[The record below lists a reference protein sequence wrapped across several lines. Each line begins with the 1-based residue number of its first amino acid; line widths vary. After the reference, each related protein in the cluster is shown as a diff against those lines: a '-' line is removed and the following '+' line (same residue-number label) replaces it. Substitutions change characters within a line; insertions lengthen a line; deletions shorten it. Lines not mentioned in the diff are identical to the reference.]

1 MRLYIV
7 LLLFFLFFILSCS
20 LLITSLNHSQI
31 IVDLLFIT
39 LESSLGKVILI
50 SFLLGS
56 GVTLILEIFYLIR
69 KRSEKKYL
77 NKINER

>member
-20 LLITSLNHSQI
+20 LLITSLNHSQV

-39 LESSLGKVILI
+39 LESNLGKVILI

-56 GVTLILEIFYLIR
+56 GVTLVLEIFYLIR
-69 KRSEKKYL
+69 KRAEKK
-77 NKINER
+77 ISE

>member
-56 GVTLILEIFYLIR
+56 GVTLMLEIFYLIR
-69 KRSEKKYL
+69 KRAEKK
-77 NKINER
+77 ISE

>member
-1 MRLYIV
+1 MRLYII

-20 LLITSLNHSQI
+20 LLITSLNHSQV

-39 LESSLGKVILI
+39 LESNLGKVILI

-56 GVTLILEIFYLIR
+56 GVTLVLEIFYLIR
-69 KRSEKKYL
+69 KRAEKKISES
-77 NKINER
+77 N

>member
-56 GVTLILEIFYLIR
+56 GVTLMLEIFYLIR
-69 KRSEKKYL
+69 KRAEKK
-77 NKINER
+77 ISD

>member
-20 LLITSLNHSQI
+20 LLITSLNHSQV

-56 GVTLILEIFYLIR
+56 GVTLVLEIFYLIR
-69 KRSEKKYL
+69 KRAEKK
-77 NKINER
+77 ISE

>member
-20 LLITSLNHSQI
+20 LLITSLNHSQV

-56 GVTLILEIFYLIR
+56 GVTLMLEIFYLIR
-69 KRSEKKYL
+69 KRAEKK
-77 NKINER
+77 ISE

>member
-56 GVTLILEIFYLIR
+56 GVTLVLEIFYLIR
-69 KRSEKKYL
+69 KRAEKKISES
-77 NKINER
+77 N

>member
-56 GVTLILEIFYLIR
+56 GVTLVLEIFYLIR
-69 KRSEKKYL
+69 KRAEKK
-77 NKINER
+77 ISESNE

>member
-20 LLITSLNHSQI
+20 LLITSLNNSQV

-56 GVTLILEIFYLIR
+56 GVTLMLEIFYLIR
-69 KRSEKKYL
+69 KRAEKK
-77 NKINER
+77 ISE

>member
-56 GVTLILEIFYLIR
+56 GVTLVLEIFYLIR
-69 KRSEKKYL
+69 KRAEKK
-77 NKINER
+77 ISE

>member
-20 LLITSLNHSQI
+20 LLITSLNHSQV
-31 IVDLLFIT
+31 IVDLLFTT

-56 GVTLILEIFYLIR
+56 GVTLVLEIFYLIR
-69 KRSEKKYL
+69 KRAEKK
-77 NKINER
+77 ISE

>member
-7 LLLFFLFFILSCS
+7 LLLFFVFFILSCS
-20 LLITSLNHSQI
+20 LLITSLNHSQV

-56 GVTLILEIFYLIR
+56 GVTLMLEIFYLIR
-69 KRSEKKYL
+69 KRAEKK
-77 NKINER
+77 ISE

>member
-20 LLITSLNHSQI
+20 LLITSLNHSQV

-69 KRSEKKYL
+69 KRAEKK
-77 NKINER
+77 ISE

>member
-20 LLITSLNHSQI
+20 LLITSLNHSQV

>member
-20 LLITSLNHSQI
+20 LLITSLNHSQV

-39 LESSLGKVILI
+39 LESNLGKVILI

-56 GVTLILEIFYLIR
+56 GVTLVLEIFYLIR
-69 KRSEKKYL
+69 KRAEKKISES
-77 NKINER
+77 N